1 MTTIA
6 VGELPVRPAT
16 GRNVFL
22 AFTAVVWVA
31 VLSGFGTDSFRHV
44 LRYGLDYPLIVH
56 FHAVVFV
63 GYLVVF
69 TVQVVLIRNGRP
81 DIHRRLGAAAAI
93 LAGGMLVL
101 GPLTAIQVDAH
112 RYATDGTTPEFLS
125 VQLTDILAFGTFA
138 GAGLLLRGAPSA
150 HKRLMMLALFY
161 ISDAGFARFLNTPAS
176 AALGEGFWG
185 DAVGLY
191 FGSDCLML
199 GLGAYDLATRRSLHP
214 AYIVG
219 VIWTITLQLIAR
231 AGLHSPTWKVFALH
245 LIGH

>member
-22 AFTAVVWVA
+22 AFTAAVWVA

-69 TVQVVLIRNGRP
+69 TVQVALIRNGRA

-125 VQLTDILAFGTFA
+125 ARLTDILAFGTLA
-138 GAGLLLRGAPSA
+138 G
-150 HKRLMMLALFY
+150 
-161 ISDAGFARFLNTPAS
+161 

-185 DAVGLY
+185 DTGGLY

-199 GLGAYDLATRRSLHP
+199 GLGASDLATRRSLHP